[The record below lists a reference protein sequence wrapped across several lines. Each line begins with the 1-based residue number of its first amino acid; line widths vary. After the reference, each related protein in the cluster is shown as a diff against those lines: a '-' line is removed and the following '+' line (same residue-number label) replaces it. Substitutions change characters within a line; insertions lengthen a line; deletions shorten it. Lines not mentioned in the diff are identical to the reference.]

1 MFFEKTP
8 SAIIKEKDCSKRD
21 DPVGPKP
28 SKDRRASSMNQLSIG
43 PVNKTV
49 EGKPQGKPP
58 NGKYALI
65 KSKIAITDNNTKKLL
80 SDFVF
85 R

>member
-1 MFFEKTP
+1 LFFEKTP
-8 SAIIKEKDCSKRD
+8 SAIIKEKDCSKRE

-28 SKDRRASSMNQLSIG
+28 SKDKRAASMNQLSIG

-65 KSKIAITDNNTKKLL
+65 KSKIATTDNNT
-80 SDFVF
+80 
-85 R
+85 